1 MEKNCGKKVNDVK
14 NTDKEKLYYLLKDF
28 DMISDQLAPWLK
40 EENIFQ
46 ILKLS
51 RTEIRHSNFLAYL
64 FNPKEGHG
72 MKDYFLKSFLK
83 ICLKM
88 DQYDFIGLDYFDIV
102 LADYEDIEIFREHKD
117 IDLLLI
123 SQKNKMVLCI
133 ENKTI
138 SLESKHQLNKYKS
151 YVEENY
157 KEYNRIFVFLTPE
170 GIEPSDEEWCI
181 VSYYDVALILE
192 RLLKLNQL
200 ESKISYIINDYLNV
214 LRSDL
219 LVDEKLREICRK
231 IYAEHQDALD
241 LIFENRPDNLSL
253 MSELYVEALAEL
265 ANEKNEE
272 IKIISTSKTMIRFQ
286 TKRLNQ
292 LFPDLP
298 ENFPGGWNNHKPYG
312 IELYNKSE
320 SISGRIKI
328 AFTGKI
334 DPDGRQRLER
344 ILTEVDGGRKR
355 KDTWEWWGTGNWKI
369 AGINNKFVEDIFIIV
384 AEEGRE
390 KIVSKIKNN
399 LEKTLIKIDQFVD
412 RIEGIAENTR
422 LK

>member
-1 MEKNCGKKVNDVK
+1 
-14 NTDKEKLYYLLKDF
+14 
-28 DMISDQLAPWLK
+28 
-40 EENIFQ
+40 
-46 ILKLS
+46 
-51 RTEIRHSNFLAYL
+51 
-64 FNPKEGHG
+64 

-181 VSYYDVALILE
+181 VSYYDIALILE

-241 LIFENRPDNLSL
+241 LILKT
-253 MSELYVEALAEL
+253 AL
-265 ANEKNEE
+265 
-272 IKIISTSKTMIRFQ
+272 II
-286 TKRLNQ
+286 
-292 LFPDLP
+292 
-298 ENFPGGWNNHKPYG
+298 
-312 IELYNKSE
+312 
-320 SISGRIKI
+320 
-328 AFTGKI
+328 
-334 DPDGRQRLER
+334 
-344 ILTEVDGGRKR
+344 
-355 KDTWEWWGTGNWKI
+355 
-369 AGINNKFVEDIFIIV
+369 
-384 AEEGRE
+384 
-390 KIVSKIKNN
+390 
-399 LEKTLIKIDQFVD
+399 
-412 RIEGIAENTR
+412 
-422 LK
+422 